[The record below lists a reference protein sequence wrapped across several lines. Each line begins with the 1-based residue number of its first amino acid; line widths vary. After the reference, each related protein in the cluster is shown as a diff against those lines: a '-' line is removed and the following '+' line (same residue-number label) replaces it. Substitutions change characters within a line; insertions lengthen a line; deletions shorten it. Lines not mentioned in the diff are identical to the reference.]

1 MKNLILIFILL
12 PFFVSAQNKS
22 GYSWLFGIN
31 GQIATFFGDTSRPQT
46 SQLFWNGISPNY
58 PYIFSF
64 GHSNI
69 CDSLSGA
76 LKFLCNGMQVFD
88 TIGNIIENGD
98 SLVPEQIYLKNTY
111 PDAPFTQGSIILPKD
126 TDDTYYVIIPTV
138 SDSAYNLYWTN
149 ATGTKFPYDE
159 IFVHVVDMK
168 ANGGMGKVISKNK
181 ILLSNIELSA
191 TMMQACRHSN
201 GRDWWL
207 LKQGLNSNIIYRFLV
222 TNDTIKGPYV
232 QSFAEPNFG
241 FYEGTGQ
248 NCFNK
253 NGKKYAAL
261 KGKSNKLFLA
271 DFDRCT
277 GELSN
282 PKVFNIPIDSTGYG
296 YLDSLNWRDTMSTGV
311 CFSNSGQFIYI
322 SKKTNIYQFEYGEND
337 SSLAWYN
344 VKRGA
349 DTTWAAFENYGQLAL
364 GPDQRIY
371 IGKGG
376 GGFKQLSVIDKPDEK
391 GAACSFCRK
400 CLRIDSGAGG
410 STAPPN
416 MPDYTLAADT
426 TSPCWPL
433 QNENVKEERKELE
446 VYPNPAYDRIVI
458 KNAAGKQ
465 KILFNT
471 LGQILFTTYQD
482 EIDISHWVKGLYF
495 IKCGNYAKKL
505 LVE

>member
-1 MKNLILIFILL
+1 
-12 PFFVSAQNKS
+12 
-22 GYSWLFGIN
+22 
-31 GQIATFFGDTSRPQT
+31 
-46 SQLFWNGISPNY
+46 
-58 PYIFSF
+58 
-64 GHSNI
+64 
-69 CDSLSGA
+69 
-76 LKFLCNGMQVFD
+76 MQVFD

-98 SLVPEQIYLKNTY
+98 SLVPEKIYIHNAY
-111 PDAPFTQGSIILPKD
+111 PSSSITQSSLILPKGINNEF
-126 TDDTYYVIIPTV
+126 YVFIPTL
-138 SDSAYNLYWTN
+138 SDSAYDFYITNLG
-149 ATGTKFPYDE
+149 AGGTVPIDLLLYD
-159 IFVHVVDMK
+159 VVDMK
-168 ANGGMGKVISKNK
+168 ANGGLGKVTSKNNK
-181 ILLSNIELSA
+181 LLQNVSMNKV
-191 TMMQACRHSN
+191 MMQACRHSN

-207 LKQGLNSNIIYRFLV
+207 LKQRDYNTNEIIRFLI
-222 TNDTIKGPYV
+222 TEDSISGPFI
-232 QSFAEPNFG
+232 QTFQEPKYG
-241 FYEGTGQ
+241 YYDLTGQ
-248 NCFNK
+248 FAFSK
-253 NGKKYAAL
+253 NGKKLAAVQ
-261 KGKSNKLFLA
+261 GKSNKLFLA

-282 PKVFNIPIDSTGYG
+282 PQVFNIPIDSTSYPVM
-296 YLDSLNWRDTMSTGV
+296 DSTGARDSISAGV
-311 CFSNSGQFIYI
+311 SFSSNGKFIYI
-322 SKKTNIYQFEYGEND
+322 SKWWNIYQFEIDEPD
-337 SSLAWYN
+337 SSLAWFN
-344 VKRGA
+344 VKRGT
-349 DTTWAAFENYGQLAL
+349 DTTWAAFEFYGSLQR
-364 GPDQRIY
+364 GVDERIY
-371 IGKGG
+371 IGKWG